1 MLKYRLI
8 FGTLMIIAFVGLM
21 LADGWLD
28 GSLSQSLPYR
38 PIQGTAL
45 CILVAM
51 LAIGAVRELATLA
64 GARGFRI
71 LLPIATAASILAAT
85 SPYAR
90 QFVSVPADLYLAFIL
105 AFALF
110 AVLIYQAKWYG
121 TSGVIGNCGA
131 TFLAIIYLGLLSSF
145 VLAIRIDFG
154 VWGLLTF
161 VFVIKSSDIGAYTF
175 GRLFGKHKFSPRISP
190 GKTWEG
196 MLGAVVFAAIVA
208 FLFSAGCGIMA
219 WQQAALFGVCFAF
232 IGQLGDLAE
241 SLIKRDAEH
250 KDSAHSVPGFGG
262 VLDIIDSLL
271 AAAPLAYLYFMLVG
285 VQ

>member
-1 MLKYRLI
+1 MLRYRLI

-28 GSLSQSLPYR
+28 GSLSQSLPYK

-45 CILVAM
+45 CIFVVL
-51 LAIGAVRELATLA
+51 LAIPAVRELAKLA
-64 GARGFRI
+64 RVKEFRVF
-71 LLPIATAASILAAT
+71 LPIVTAASILVAAT
-85 SPYAR
+85 PYIK
-90 QFVSVPADLYLAFIL
+90 QLINIPSDLYLALIL
-105 AFALF
+105 VLSLF

-131 TFLAIIYLGLLSSF
+131 SFFAIIYLGLLSSF
-145 VLAIRIDFG
+145 VIAIRVDFG

-161 VFVIKSSDIGAYTF
+161 IFVIKSSDIGAYTF
-175 GRLFGKHKFSPRISP
+175 GKLFGKHRFSPRISP

-196 MLGAVVFAAIVA
+196 MAGAAVFATIVA
-208 FLFSAGCGIMA
+208 FLFSVGCGIMG

-241 SLIKRDAEH
+241 SLIKRDAER
-250 KDSAHSVPGFGG
+250 KDSAHTVPGFGG
-262 VLDIIDSLL
+262 ILDVIDSPL
-271 AAAPLAYLYFMLVG
+271 AAAPLAYLYFTLVG
-285 VQ
+285 AQ